1 MRVLAAVFLVAFGK
15 KVDDDHLATLK
26 AKDDVKDLGEGLLY
40 KVITKGTGNEHPK
53 ANTKCSVHYEGKL
66 LVDFMDGKDK
76 TFDSSYKRGTPTQFA
91 PNQVIKGWT
100 LMLQRMVEGD
110 KVEVYLPPSFGY
122 GERGAGGAIPG
133 DSALKFTIELLKIKG
148 GGKKPKTEEL

>member
-1 MRVLAAVFLVAFGK
+1 MRVIALLTIAVLGK

-26 AKDDVKDLGEGLLY
+26 AKDDVKDLGGGLLY
-40 KVITKGTGNEHPK
+40 KVVNRGTGTEHP
-53 ANTKCSVHYEGKL
+53 AAGTKCSVHYEGQL
-66 LVDFMDGKDK
+66 LTDFMDGSTK
-76 TFDSSYKRGTPTQFA
+76 TFDSSYARGSPTEFA

-133 DSALKFTIELLKIKG
+133 DAALKFTIELLKIKG
-148 GGKKPKTEEL
+148 GAKKPKGEEL